1 MEIGLAVDDL
11 GGDSVVGL
19 GAGDGNI
26 PLAQVIEDFFD
37 RTVEWIAQA
46 ATAGTLDADD
56 IVVSEPV
63 IAETRWETL
72 CCV

>member
-11 GGDSVVGL
+11 GGDAVVGL

-37 RTVEWIAQA
+37 RTVEWIAKAA
-46 ATAGTLDADD
+46 ATGTLDPDCIA
-56 IVVSEPV
+56 VSKPV
-63 IAETRWETL
+63 ITKAGWQ
-72 CCV
+72 